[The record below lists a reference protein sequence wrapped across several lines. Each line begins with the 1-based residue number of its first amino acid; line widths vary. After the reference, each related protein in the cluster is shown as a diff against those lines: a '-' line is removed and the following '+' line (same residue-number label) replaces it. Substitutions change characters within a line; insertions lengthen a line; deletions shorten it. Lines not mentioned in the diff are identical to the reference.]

1 MAAGGVVHIVWYA
14 TGFRAEVME
23 QDLAKIAPIALRYG
37 ATHYSVHRNR
47 DDRYRFLQTATFES
61 KEDWDRYWI
70 GPECIDFRVVHASM
84 YQVPLTY
91 SWNDLVA
98 DGRLEE
104 EEEEPA
110 GASVAG

>member
-1 MAAGGVVHIVWYA
+1 MAEKGGVVHIIWYA

-23 QDLAKIAPIALRYG
+23 EDLAKIAPIALRYG

-47 DDRYRFLQTATFES
+47 DDRYRFLQTATFERAD
-61 KEDWDRYWI
+61 DWYRYWMSQ
-70 GPECIDFRVVHASM
+70 EFIDFRVLHSSC
-84 YQVPLTY
+84 YQVPLIY

-104 EEEEPA
+104 EEP
-110 GASVAG
+110 VAAAATSG

>member
-1 MAAGGVVHIVWYA
+1 MAEKGGVVHIVWYA

-47 DDRYRFLQTATFES
+47 DDRYRFLQTATFERAD
-61 KEDWDRYWI
+61 DWYRYWM
-70 GPECIDFRVVHASM
+70 GPEMIDFRVLHSSY

-91 SWNDLVA
+91 SWNDVVA

-104 EEEEPA
+104 EEPAEEEA
-110 GASVAG
+110 ATA